1 MDVLTFFANTT
12 VRDIGAVAIV
22 ALVVMMIL
30 TGRLLPRSTHESQLA
45 AANKRGDEWKE
56 TADMRGDL
64 IQTLTAQNST
74 LIEATKTPAE
84 FFGTVMREG
93 GGNRVAETNTPS
105 P

>member
-1 MDVLTFFANTT
+1 MDVVSIFTNAAIQNLSAA
-12 VRDIGAVAIV
+12 AVLV
-22 ALVVMMIL
+22 LVVLMIL

-64 IQTLTAQNST
+64 IQTLAAQNST